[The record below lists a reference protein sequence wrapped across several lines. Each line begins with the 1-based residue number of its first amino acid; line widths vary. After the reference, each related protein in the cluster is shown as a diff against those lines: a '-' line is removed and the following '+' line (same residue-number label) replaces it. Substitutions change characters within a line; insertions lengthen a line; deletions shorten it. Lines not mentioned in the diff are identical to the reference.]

1 MQPAPQSANGIQY
14 GPQEFEF
21 YQQLFVI
28 ANPDGREALDP
39 HVAANF
45 LAASQ
50 LPQEILH
57 QVWHFATS
65 LQSYTQDYLMAEGFW
80 LACRLVAWAQNGGL
94 PLDVVHA
101 HQEPPLLPEFP
112 GLQRPPSSLGSRAHS
127 IHGSEH
133 SEMQPVI
140 RLQHAAAVAAAEV
153 AEGRGRSMSPRRVF
167 TPERWAP
174 SRRERRKYAGLFQR
188 SDWDHDGFVQEGIL
202 RQIWDLADARTQD
215 GQLDFAEFV
224 CMVHLI
230 TCVLRGCGPL
240 GPQLAP
246 QLQQALATLEPLE
259 QLAQEREQSRSR
271 SASPAPAEL
280 VQSDMWGD
288 GNSRG
293 RSPSP
298 RRVWTPERWAP
309 SRRERRK
316 YAGLFLRS
324 DTDQD
329 GFVQAGEAK
338 ALMERSGL
346 EEGMLRQIWDLAD
359 ARTQDGQLDF
369 VEFVCMVHL
378 VSCVLR
384 GCGPLGPQLAPQ
396 LQQALATLEPLEQL
410 AQEREESRSRSRSA
424 SPAPPVAELV
434 KTERLTEMPDFET
447 AFQTD
452 GAEHFGG
459 DFPKDFAKDF
469 AGDFGEFPNDA
480 FGGDGGDWPGEKG
493 KKKKKK
499 DKKEKEKDKDQHK
512 DFGDGGF
519 GDLGDFG
526 AFGDPFGTMGG
537 APETDLGEDPFRT
550 SGFEPFHPSFP
561 ENERTRPLQSVLE
574 KDRHLAQQLRKEVDQ
589 LDKDLRRLQALDVE
603 LEQLHSQDS
612 KEIEK
617 LRHHSQALQRDLE
630 EGQRRLSELRE
641 ARSVANQ
648 ESLTLRRDQDHLL
661 QELKFL
667 RHMAEEEEELIIL
680 LQNSNQYLETSCG
693 NLETNSQV
701 LNQIHTDLQRQISTE
716 QEQLDREKKELRDF
730 QGQLDNLKSSGLS
743 SGTPVAEPPAAPKKK
758 PTMILEREGV

>member
-153 AEGRGRSMSPRRVF
+153 AEGRGLNPR
-167 TPERWAP
+167 RWAP

-188 SDWDHDGFVQEGIL
+188 SDWDHDGFVQ
-202 RQIWDLADARTQD
+202 
-215 GQLDFAEFV
+215 
-224 CMVHLI
+224 
-230 TCVLRGCGPL
+230 
-240 GPQLAP
+240 
-246 QLQQALATLEPLE
+246 
-259 QLAQEREQSRSR
+259 
-271 SASPAPAEL
+271 
-280 VQSDMWGD
+280 
-288 GNSRG
+288 
-293 RSPSP
+293 
-298 RRVWTPERWAP
+298 
-309 SRRERRK
+309 
-316 YAGLFLRS
+316 
-324 DTDQD
+324 
-329 GFVQAGEAK
+329 AGEAK

-346 EEGMLRQIWDLAD
+346 EEGILRQIWDLAD

-469 AGDFGEFPNDA
+469 AGDFG
-480 FGGDGGDWPGEKG
+480 
-493 KKKKKK
+493 
-499 DKKEKEKDKDQHK
+499 
-512 DFGDGGF
+512 DGGF

-589 LDKDLRRLQALDVE
+589 LDKDLRLD
-603 LEQLHSQDS
+603 LHGQVSCFPLSKNDS

-693 NLETNSQV
+693 NLETNSQ
-701 LNQIHTDLQRQISTE
+701 DLQRQISTE

>member
-188 SDWDHDGFVQEGIL
+188 SDWDHDGFVQ
-202 RQIWDLADARTQD
+202 
-215 GQLDFAEFV
+215 
-224 CMVHLI
+224 
-230 TCVLRGCGPL
+230 
-240 GPQLAP
+240 
-246 QLQQALATLEPLE
+246 
-259 QLAQEREQSRSR
+259 
-271 SASPAPAEL
+271 
-280 VQSDMWGD
+280 
-288 GNSRG
+288 
-293 RSPSP
+293 
-298 RRVWTPERWAP
+298 
-309 SRRERRK
+309 
-316 YAGLFLRS
+316 
-324 DTDQD
+324 
-329 GFVQAGEAK
+329 AGEAK

-346 EEGMLRQIWDLAD
+346 EEGILRQIWDLAD

>member
-167 TPERWAP
+167 
-174 SRRERRKYAGLFQR
+174 
-188 SDWDHDGFVQEGIL
+188 
-202 RQIWDLADARTQD
+202 
-215 GQLDFAEFV
+215 
-224 CMVHLI
+224 
-230 TCVLRGCGPL
+230 
-240 GPQLAP
+240 
-246 QLQQALATLEPLE
+246 
-259 QLAQEREQSRSR
+259 
-271 SASPAPAEL
+271 
-280 VQSDMWGD
+280 
-288 GNSRG
+288 
-293 RSPSP
+293 
-298 RRVWTPERWAP
+298 TPERWAP